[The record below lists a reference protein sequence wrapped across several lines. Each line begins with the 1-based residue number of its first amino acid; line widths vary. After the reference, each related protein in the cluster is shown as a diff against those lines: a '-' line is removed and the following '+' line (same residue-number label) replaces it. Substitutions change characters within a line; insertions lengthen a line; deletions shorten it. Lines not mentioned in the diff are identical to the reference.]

1 MLSFKIICNKCG
13 KESIMQQSGGNVDI
27 KGSIKIEYWDR
38 EYDTNKI
45 SFICECGN
53 KVEDK

>member
-1 MLSFKIICNKCG
+1 MKGFKIICNKCE
-13 KESIMQQSGGNVDI
+13 KESIIQQRNDDIDI

-38 EYDTNKI
+38 HYDANEI